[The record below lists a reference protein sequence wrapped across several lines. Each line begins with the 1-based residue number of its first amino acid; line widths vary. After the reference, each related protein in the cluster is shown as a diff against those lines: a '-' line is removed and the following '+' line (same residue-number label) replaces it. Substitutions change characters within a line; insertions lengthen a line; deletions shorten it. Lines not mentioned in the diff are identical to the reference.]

1 MDYRPLGRTG
11 VQVSPL
17 CLGCLNFGGKAD
29 AETSRRIIDRAID
42 AGINFLDTANIYGR
56 GRSEEVTGEA
66 LKRNGQRGRIV
77 LATKVHGAMDDKDP
91 NARGNSRRHILAQCE
106 ASLRRLQT
114 DYIDLYQIHRPQRD
128 VPADETLRA
137 LDDLIRAGKVRYA
150 GTSCYAAWELME
162 SLALSRELG
171 LNRFVTE
178 QPAYNLLD
186 RRIERE
192 VVPFALTHGFAI
204 LPWSPLGG
212 GLLTGRYRREARR
225 PEGMARFAGEDGYL
239 DSILTD
245 AFFEKI
251 GPFCELARGKGVT
264 PSQLAL
270 AWCAHQP
277 GVTSPIIGPRTMEHL
292 EEHLG
297 ALAITLDAG
306 DHAALDRLFPPG
318 GATSPFFEGDLRPHM
333 YR

>member
-66 LKRNGQRGRIV
+66 LKRNGRRSRIV
-77 LATKVHGAMDDKDP
+77 LATKVHGAMDDDDP
-91 NARGNSRRHILAQCE
+91 NMRGNSRRHIMAQCE

-128 VPADETLRA
+128 VPVDETLRA
-137 LDDLIRAGKVRYA
+137 LDDLVRAGKVRYI
-150 GTSCYAAWELME
+150 GTSCHVAWELME

-192 VVPFALTHGFAI
+192 VIPFARTHGFAI

-212 GLLTGRYRREARR
+212 GLLTGRYRAETRR
-225 PEGMARFAGEDGYL
+225 PENMTRFAGEDSYL

-245 AFFEKI
+245 AFFERI
-251 GPFCELARGKGVT
+251 GPFCDLARAKGVT

-270 AWCAHQP
+270 AW
-277 GVTSPIIGPRTMEHL
+277 
-292 EEHLG
+292 
-297 ALAITLDAG
+297 
-306 DHAALDRLFPPG
+306 
-318 GATSPFFEGDLRPHM
+318 
-333 YR
+333 